1 MVQRNAVMADGRGG
15 SGGHSGDLPIHHS
28 RYATVYLL
36 PILTGLRA
44 DIIQTVSLTRHSMI
58 IGITGGIGSGKST
71 LAQELARRG
80 YAVYDCDLEAKRLIA
95 GNAAVQ
101 TEIIALLGEEAFEN
115 GQYNTAYV
123 SRRVFGE
130 PKMLQALNA
139 IVHPAVRSDI
149 MRKAAEGTGGEVL
162 FVESAV
168 LYEAGLETLCEKVI
182 EVEAPEAVRI
192 ARTIA
197 RDYQGDASDENRL
210 KVRARIAAQRSYT
223 QGKTNVLHLVNDG
236 VRPVAELA
244 EEALG
249 WL

>member
-1 MVQRNAVMADGRGG
+1 
-15 SGGHSGDLPIHHS
+15 
-28 RYATVYLL
+28 
-36 PILTGLRA
+36 
-44 DIIQTVSLTRHSMI
+44 MI